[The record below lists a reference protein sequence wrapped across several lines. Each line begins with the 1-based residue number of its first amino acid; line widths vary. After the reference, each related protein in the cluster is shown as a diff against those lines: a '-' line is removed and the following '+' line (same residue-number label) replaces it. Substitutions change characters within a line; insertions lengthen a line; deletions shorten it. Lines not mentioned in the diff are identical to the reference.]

1 MSFRFQPFRRL
12 SLCLVVAGAAC
23 SDQVISAP
31 ETTPP
36 FPETVA
42 AIDAAVT
49 VSATL
54 VGAGNVARCD
64 RTNDEA
70 TGRLLDNIPGTV
82 FTTGDNVFAS
92 GSATDYTNC
101 YGPSWGRHKSRTRPT
116 PGDLDYQTAG
126 ASGYF
131 GYFGNAAGSAGA
143 GYYSYD
149 LGDWHVVALNSTVST
164 AAGSPQEQ
172 WLRADLAAS
181 PKRCT
186 VAYWHHPR
194 FSSSGTARRDEVK
207 PLWDA
212 LYAAGVELVLNGHY
226 RVYERFAPQTPDGV
240 ADPATGIRQFT
251 VGTGGISTNSFGAAQ
266 PNSEL
271 RRTNVYGVLQLT
283 LATDAYTWRFVPGGG
298 KKFSDSGS
306 GACHDGPAGP
316 GGVASVAVTPP
327 SANISVDQTVQFGA
341 VARDADGA
349 TLPATMSWRSSDSLK
364 AVVSAAGLV
373 TGIAAGTAYVIA
385 TADGKSDTAVVTVAA
400 PSCEV
405 ASSTWLNKP
414 FARQTGSFTAEYD
427 ATPSGSGVD
436 GVTGLAPAA
445 AADYPDLAAIVRF
458 SPSGTIDARNGSVYA
473 ALKPIP
479 YTAGARYRV
488 RLAVNVPART
498 YSAFVTPPG
507 GAEEVIGNGL
517 AFRTEQANATDLEDW
532 SARTSAGTLSLCGF
546 TLSGAAAPA
555 PVASVGVSPASA
567 SLAVGDTVRLVATPR
582 DADGNA
588 LTGRSVTW
596 TTSGAAVA
604 TVSSTGLVTGMGAGT
619 ATISATSEG
628 RTGVATVTVTTSAT
642 TRPGFHVSPA
652 GSSANDGSASR
663 PWSLTY
669 ALSGAGGRI
678 QPGDTVWLRNGTYA
692 GSFRTSIS
700 GTQSQPI
707 VFRQYPGER
716 ATIDGGLRAEGADLV
731 FWGFEIMQ
739 SNPTGNGEL
748 PGLLIYTL
756 RGKFINLVVHDAAQ
770 QGITFWD
777 GADDAEVYGSIVY
790 NNGLEENKDHG
801 IYIHGS
807 SGIKT
812 VEDNIFFNNLAYGI
826 HAYAGPTAATQRNIH
841 VIGNVAFNNG
851 SISSLWTE
859 RVNMLIGGE
868 VRYEGMKALGNM
880 LYFSGTVG
888 RNMWIGYTAAN
899 RDAEVRD
906 NIVWGGASVLEV
918 TEWDS
923 AILENNIF
931 GGTSQMVDLRDATP
945 QGQAW
950 QGNRYYRSPTAS
962 AWRFDNVARPLSTWQ
977 AETGLGLTDLAV
989 SSTPTTPAIYVRPN
1003 RYEAGR
1009 AHVVVYNWPQWGS
1022 VSVNLSGVLAV
1033 GRRYE
1038 VRNAQ
1043 APYGAPVASGTYGGG
1058 SITLPMSGIAPP
1070 TPIGRSTRTPPR
1082 TGPVFDAFLITQP

>member
-1 MSFRFQPFRRL
+1 
-12 SLCLVVAGAAC
+12 
-23 SDQVISAP
+23 
-31 ETTPP
+31 
-36 FPETVA
+36 
-42 AIDAAVT
+42 
-49 VSATL
+49 
-54 VGAGNVARCD
+54 
-64 RTNDEA
+64 
-70 TGRLLDNIPGTV
+70 
-82 FTTGDNVFAS
+82 
-92 GSATDYTNC
+92 
-101 YGPSWGRHKSRTRPT
+101 
-116 PGDLDYQTAG
+116 
-126 ASGYF
+126 
-131 GYFGNAAGSAGA
+131 
-143 GYYSYD
+143 
-149 LGDWHVVALNSTVST
+149 
-164 AAGSPQEQ
+164 
-172 WLRADLAAS
+172 
-181 PKRCT
+181 
-186 VAYWHHPR
+186 
-194 FSSSGTARRDEVK
+194 
-207 PLWDA
+207 
-212 LYAAGVELVLNGHY
+212 
-226 RVYERFAPQTPDGV
+226 
-240 ADPATGIRQFT
+240 
-251 VGTGGISTNSFGAAQ
+251 
-266 PNSEL
+266 
-271 RRTNVYGVLQLT
+271 
-283 LATDAYTWRFVPGGG
+283 
-298 KKFSDSGS
+298 
-306 GACHDGPAGP
+306 
-316 GGVASVAVTPP
+316 
-327 SANISVDQTVQFGA
+327 
-341 VARDADGA
+341 
-349 TLPATMSWRSSDSLK
+349 MSWRSSDSLK

-414 FARQTGSFTAEYD
+414 FTRQTGSFTAEYD

-801 IYIHGS
+801 IYVHNSTGTKLIQ
-807 SGIKT
+807 
-812 VEDNIFFNNLAYGI
+812 DNVFFNNLAYGI
-826 HAYAGPTAATQRNIH
+826 HAYAGPDDDYQRNIH
-841 VIGNVAFNNG
+841 VIGNASFNNG
-851 SISSLWTE
+851 AISSQWTG
-859 RVNMLIGGE
+859 RANLLIGAE
-868 VRYEGMKALGNM
+868 VWGSGMKALDNM
-880 LYFSGTVG
+880 LYFSGSEG
-888 RNMWIGYTAAN
+888 WNLMAGYTAPSGTI
-899 RDAEVRD
+899 EVRG
-906 NIVWGGASVLEV
+906 NMAWGGGTGLVVSDWESATVQNNTVGGAAQVVELTDPV
-918 TEWDS
+918 PLDQEWS
-923 AILENNIF
+923 
-931 GGTSQMVDLRDATP
+931 
-945 QGQAW
+945 
-950 QGNRYYRSPTAS
+950 GNRYYQSATAESWVLGGDALTLS
-962 AWRFDNVARPLSTWQ
+962 AWRTA
-977 AETGLGLTDLAV
+977 TGLA
-989 SSTPTTPAIYVRPN
+989 SSDVAQSGTPTAPQIFVRPN

-1009 AHVVVYNWPQWGS
+1009 AHVVVYNWTRQS
-1022 VSVNLSGVLAV
+1022 QVSVGLSNVLTA
-1033 GRRYE
+1033 GQRYE
-1038 VRNAQ
+1038 VRNVQ
-1043 APYGAPVASGTYGGG
+1043 NPYGPPVAQGTYTGAAV
-1058 SITLPMSGIAPP
+1058 SLPMSGVAPP
-1070 TPIGRSTRTPPR
+1070 APIGRSTRPPPR
-1082 TGPVFDAFLITQP
+1082 TGPLFDVFLVTVTP